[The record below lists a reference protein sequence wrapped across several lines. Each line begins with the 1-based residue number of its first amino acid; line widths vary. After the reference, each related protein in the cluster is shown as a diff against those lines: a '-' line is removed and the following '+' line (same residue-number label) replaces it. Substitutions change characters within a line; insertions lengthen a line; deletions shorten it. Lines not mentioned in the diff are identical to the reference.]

1 MAWKSKDEDGE
12 IKLQITCV
20 LSYEDRQKIQGMI
33 DCDFSYVSEADYALL
48 ESISSQRLLK
58 EVLENKGVTLIT
70 LAERLIKMLNADSK
84 DIKSM
89 LSVITFVLSIFNV
102 PAKIGNP
109 TKDTADMISLS
120 DIGRYLEERDGNDI
134 HQ

>member
-1 MAWKSKDEDGE
+1 
-12 IKLQITCV
+12 
-20 LSYEDRQKIQGMI
+20 
-33 DCDFSYVSEADYALL
+33 
-48 ESISSQRLLK
+48 
-58 EVLENKGVTLIT
+58 
-70 LAERLIKMLNADSK
+70 MLNADSK

-109 TKDTADMISLS
+109 TKDTADTISLS